1 MKLHYNRVTRQGEHM
16 SDIERARLERRRQEI
31 LEQLTQV
38 NDDLQTTLDTDP
50 EEQAIEIQQEEV
62 PIAQERN
69 LRKELAAIEDQLEEM

>member
-1 MKLHYNRVTRQGEHM
+1 M